1 MHFRMA
7 DSKRIIESKG
17 SVHFYEVKFIN
28 RDRDSMRCLIRG
40 KRDACERYDCIE
52 NDTFAMIMSLVERER
67 QSVERRE
74 REHCIT

>member
-1 MHFRMA
+1 MHFRTA
-7 DSKRIIESKG
+7 DSKRILESKG

-28 RDRDSMRCLIRG
+28 CDRDSMRCLSRG
-40 KRDACERYDCIE
+40 KRDACERYAC
-52 NDTFAMIMSLVERER
+52 NDYVSRQRER